1 MEKKP
6 VGYEETKDKALRLLT
21 FRAHSEYE
29 LTGKLKH
36 FGAREEDIEK
46 TLDFCRRYNF
56 VNDLQ
61 YAKSKAK
68 DLQNLKKFG
77 RRRIEAELSSK
88 GISHE
93 LIEEAMSELD
103 FDDNTELMRMVRKK
117 LGGDF
122 EKKSTDRCMR
132 YFLYRGY
139 GISEVKN
146 CIDTIKNEEEYS
158 DEL

>member
-1 MEKKP
+1 M
-6 VGYEETKDKALRLLT
+6 
-21 FRAHSEYE
+21 
-29 LTGKLKH
+29 
-36 FGAREEDIEK
+36 
-46 TLDFCRRYNF
+46 
-56 VNDLQ
+56 
-61 YAKSKAK
+61 
-68 DLQNLKKFG
+68 QNLKKFG
-77 RRRIEAELSSK
+77 KRRIEAELSSK

-93 LIEEAMSELD
+93 LLEEAMSELD

-117 LGGDF
+117 LNGDF

>member
-56 VNDLQ
+56 V
-61 YAKSKAK
+61 K

-77 RRRIEAELSSK
+77 KRRIEAELSSK

>member
-68 DLQNLKKFG
+68 DLQNLNKFG
-77 RRRIEAELSSK
+77 KRRIEAEHQREFRMNCLKKQCRS
-88 GISHE
+88 
-93 LIEEAMSELD
+93 LIL
-103 FDDNTELMRMVRKK
+103 
-117 LGGDF
+117 
-122 EKKSTDRCMR
+122 
-132 YFLYRGY
+132 
-139 GISEVKN
+139 
-146 CIDTIKNEEEYS
+146 TIIRS
-158 DEL
+158 LCVW

>member
-1 MEKKP
+1 
-6 VGYEETKDKALRLLT
+6 
-21 FRAHSEYE
+21 
-29 LTGKLKH
+29 
-36 FGAREEDIEK
+36 
-46 TLDFCRRYNF
+46 
-56 VNDLQ
+56 
-61 YAKSKAK
+61 
-68 DLQNLKKFG
+68 
-77 RRRIEAELSSK
+77 
-88 GISHE
+88 
-93 LIEEAMSELD
+93 
-103 FDDNTELMRMVRKK
+103 MVRKK